1 MRAAFPGL
9 NCCKDSRSNPGA
21 PTLYFIFDVLWT
33 DGADTTGKTLMERRG
48 GELRQTVFLGWRD
61 NKKAKEVVLERQ

>member
-9 NCCKDSRSNPGA
+9 NCCKDSRNNPGA

-33 DGADTTGKTLMERRG
+33 DGADTTGKTLMERR
-48 GELRQTVFLGWRD
+48 
-61 NKKAKEVVLERQ
+61 AVLETTVKPATGTAWELCRGRR

>member
-33 DGADTTGKTLMERRG
+33 DGADTTGKTLMERR
-48 GELRQTVFLGWRD
+48 
-61 NKKAKEVVLERQ
+61 AVLETTVKPATGTDWELCRGRR